1 MTKSQM
7 IRDYL
12 AVNPNA
18 AASDVQAALKKAR
31 VEASM
36 PLIYQ
41 QLSKS
46 SKPAKTKPKNSN
58 GDVSVAS
65 LLEAK
70 KLVSEAGSVQEAE
83 KALALLAKLNS

>member
-1 MTKSQM
+1 MSKSQK

-12 AVNPNA
+12 AANPHASA
-18 AASDVQAALKKAR
+18 ADVRAALKKER
-31 VEASM
+31 IKVSL

-46 SKPAKTKPKNSN
+46 SKPAKTKDSN

-70 KLVSEAGSVQEAE
+70 KLVSEAGSVQKAE
-83 KALALLAKLNS
+83 KALDLLAKLNS

>member
-1 MTKSQM
+1 MSKSQK

-12 AVNPNA
+12 AANPA
-18 AASDVQAALKKAR
+18 ATASDVRAALKKEQIK
-31 VEASM
+31 VSM

-46 SKPAKTKPKNSN
+46 SKPAKTKNSN
-58 GDVSVAS
+58 GAVSMAS

-70 KLVSEAGSVQEAE
+70 KLVSEAGSMAEAE
-83 KALALLAKLNS
+83 KALDLLAKLSS